1 MTKRNRRSQSG
12 LQTAKPLTDPEISK
26 ELAPG
31 NNNKKAKKSH
41 PRNQ

>member
-12 LQTAKPLTDPEISK
+12 LQTAKALTDPEISK
-26 ELAPG
+26 ELSPD
-31 NNNKKAKKSH
+31 NNNKKAKKTR